1 MQCIINCMKTIDF
14 DLVTTKGGDTGETS
28 LYDGSRY
35 RKDDLL
41 FHTVGDVDELNS
53 WLGVVKN
60 YVNVKYIETIQ
71 KQLFKIGA
79 MVATPTKSE
88 EWKMITE
95 LAEKDLL
102 QLEKEQNKIIDK
114 ADIPLRF
121 IIPGETKES
130 AWVDVARTVCRR
142 TERDVVSCIRDKG
155 MTQLIPCQKYLNRLS
170 DYLFVLG
177 RFVEHDA
184 RRVR

>member
-1 MQCIINCMKTIDF
+1 MKKIDF

-35 RKDDLL
+35 RKDDLF

-60 YVNVKYIETIQ
+60 YVNVRYIETIQ

-79 MVATPTKSE
+79 MVATPTNSE

-95 LAEKDLL
+95 LTEKDLL
-102 QLEKEQNKIIDK
+102 KLEKEQNKIIDE

-121 IIPGETKES
+121 IVPGDTKAS
-130 AWVDVARTVCRR
+130 AWIDVSRTVCRR
-142 TERDVVSCIRDKG
+142 AERDIVACIRDKG

-177 RFVEHDA
+177 RFIEHESK
-184 RRVR
+184 RIR